1 MGPGEKEDMK
11 TYFAK
16 KGEVPRRWL
25 IIDAE
30 DQILGRLASR
40 VARIL
45 SGKEKPVFTNH
56 VDTGDFVVV
65 VNAEKVRLTGQKLDK
80 KVYYRHS
87 GFPGGIKS
95 MTARELLERKPER
108 VIKSAVKGML
118 PKSRLGTSMLGK
130 LKVYAGD
137 EHPHEAQKPEK
148 IEL

>member
-1 MGPGEKEDMK
+1 MGPWEKEAMK

-130 LKVYAGD
+130 LKVYAGA

>member
-1 MGPGEKEDMK
+1 MK

-130 LKVYAGD
+130 LKVYAGA

>member
-1 MGPGEKEDMK
+1 MK

-45 SGKEKPVFTNH
+45 SGKEKPVFTSH

-130 LKVYAGD
+130 LKIYAGA